1 MAIQSYPLTWQ
12 DRLVPPLQAAA
23 GGALVVIGV
32 VMVAWYV
39 MATAPGAAGSDA
51 LKAVAIV
58 TARSEAPSGW
68 TTSKFPD
75 STLIY
80 RETFRFTDHFGVEH
94 MASDQV
100 SAVFYSSHPEGSAID
115 VIYYQD
121 APGKAVIDTPS
132 RLIPQTDAILAA
144 IGLGAMGIGGML
156 ALAGITSPR
165 PVRRK
170 AA

>member
-1 MAIQSYPLTWQ
+1 MAVQSNPLSWQ
-12 DRLVPPLQAAA
+12 DRVLPPLQAAA

-39 MATAPGAAGSDA
+39 MATAPGAAGGDA
-51 LKAVAIV
+51 LKAVAVV
-58 TARSEAPSGW
+58 TARSDAPSGW
-68 TTSKFPD
+68 TASRFPD

-100 SAVFYSSHPEGSAID
+100 SAVFYSSHPEGSTID
-115 VIYYQD
+115 VLYYQD
-121 APGKAVIDTPS
+121 APGKAVIDNAS
-132 RLIPQTDAILAA
+132 RLVPQADAILAA

-156 ALAGITSPR
+156 ALAGIAGPR
-165 PVRRK
+165 PARRK
-170 AA
+170 PV